1 MRRGAGV
8 AWQGSLRLPLP
19 VVPALSL
26 LQQCGDAVREAGP
39 CLLFVLYLRA
49 ASQRPLLGAKAS
61 RPYVYPEH

>member
-26 LQQCGDAVREAGP
+26 LQQCGYAVPVCGHTPAVCALP
-39 CLLFVLYLRA
+39 
-49 ASQRPLLGAKAS
+49 AS
-61 RPYVYPEH
+61 RIPAPFAECESEQAFAVSP